1 MSDEDVRYE
10 CRQALEDAGL
20 APEQVRFFHLAEI
33 GEGTIGAAWFRP
45 DTDIEPADRHFPGD
59 DAQRAEANTAESRK
73 LHRIAVPAEPE
84 DRVLF
89 AALVRHEL
97 EHARQWDARPIIF
110 DLQGFIEDDILP
122 EIVGGLDGCAG
133 GLINTVPSEMD
144 CNAAASVYIMRR
156 FSPAEIHPLRTGR
169 NRFLA
174 CSLIGP
180 PPPETLP
187 RRMVA
192 FAYVHRAA
200 VERHAER
207 RGFPVTT
214 ILFTLD
220 RSARD
225 YWVRLDEGL

>member
-1 MSDEDVRYE
+1 MSDKDVRFE
-10 CRQALEDAGL
+10 CSQAIADAGF
-20 APEQVRFFHLAEI
+20 ARDQVRFFQLSEL
-33 GEGTIGAAWFRP
+33 GEGNIGAAWFRP
-45 DTDIEPADRHFPGD
+45 CTDIEPGDRHFPGD
-59 DAQRAEANTAESRK
+59 YAQRAEANNDENRN
-73 LHRIAVPAEPE
+73 LHRIAVPAEPD

-110 DLQGFIEDDILP
+110 DLQGFIEDDVLP

-144 CNAAASVYIMRR
+144 CNSAASVYIAGR
-156 FSPAEIHPLRTGR
+156 FSPAEVQPIRDGP

-187 RRMVA
+187 RRMIA
-192 FAYVHRAA
+192 FAYVHQAA